1 MSFWDTI
8 RNKMIQRKID
18 KSEKTDSNFRNARY
32 NSPQGSVTPQNVSV
46 QNAQS
51 WNAETHPEG
60 RGDSQLVNNI
70 DYDANTK
77 NLEVEYR
84 DGFKAQYGNI
94 SPAEAKEF
102 SQADSKGRW
111 ALKHLW
117 SLPYKK
123 V

>member
-1 MSFWDTI
+1 MGFWNSI
-8 RNKMIQRKID
+8 INNMRNKKID
-18 KSEKTDSNFRNARY
+18 RAMAKSDNFAKQSY
-32 NSPQGSVTPQNVSV
+32 NSPNGSVTPQNVSV

-51 WNAETHPEG
+51 WNAETHPNG
-60 RGDSQLVNNI
+60 IGDSQLVNNI

-77 NLEVEYR
+77 NLQVEYR
-84 DGFKAQYGNI
+84 DGFTAEYGNI

-111 ALKHLW
+111 ALSNLW
-117 SLPYKK
+117 DLPYKK